1 MREPNGRRPRAGAD
15 TPVPLNPAKVRRVV
29 AHIRANLDR
38 ELDVESLA
46 KLAGAS
52 ASCFARAFR
61 QQLGMAPHAYVLDA
75 RVERAKELLRATD
88 LSLAAI
94 ALEVGFTSQS
104 CLNVAFRRRAKTT
117 PGRFRRSSA
126 EKRKTHRAGVS

>member
-1 MREPNGRRPRAGAD
+1 MRDRSPTARAGRA
-15 TPVPLNPAKVRRVV
+15 PVPLEAAKVRRVL

-38 ELDVESLA
+38 DLDVTTLA

-52 ASCFARAFR
+52 ASCFARGFR
-61 QQLGMAPHAYVLDA
+61 QHVGIAPHAYVLDA
-75 RVERAKELLRATD
+75 RVERAKELLLGSN

-117 PGRFRRSSA
+117 PGCFRTKFS
-126 EKRKTHRAGVS
+126 RKAKDAPSRCV

>member
-1 MREPNGRRPRAGAD
+1 
-15 TPVPLNPAKVRRVV
+15 VPIDAAKLRRVL
-29 AHIRANLDR
+29 AHIQANLD
-38 ELDVESLA
+38 EDLEVATLA
-46 KLAGAS
+46 KMVGAS

-61 QQLGMAPHAYVLDA
+61 RQVGTAPHAYVLDA

-88 LSLAAI
+88 LSLAEV

-126 EKRKTHRAGVS
+126 EKRKTRRAGVS